1 MILDELKEDKEL
13 FKNKP
18 LNESIDHQLDTNKD
32 SNNHSN
38 THTIESNSYLNNLQ
52 SKNTEV
58 VTEMISNEII
68 TTESKVRIEETALLE
83 SKKPSTPKKVKPI
96 ERELLSPKNP
106 YIKYFKGIIDSKAL
120 TVTPPFITFLEM
132 QKTLIDMDIDY
143 RVLNNCFKIRCQK
156 VFNTIASP
164 EDLEALGKASPLT
177 SPLHSPASTPIP
189 YSPSLTSSPSHLNDK
204 AGRIINKSKKSIMSD
219 VVTTS
224 SPKIKSKDKEN
235 ENENENDDNKISKC
249 YSFHSQGSRK
259 FKSLM
264 NSIIDCAKPSLPT
277 PSHSSTSNNRHHI
290 GTEIRQKRIFNLIKR
305 KKNQSLVVFT
315 MEIRRVKNRDE
326 LYVIKF
332 KRQKGDVWLYKDLYQ
347 QILSRLPLRTPDYKI
362 SVLKRKFLFRIRI

>member
-1 MILDELKEDKEL
+1 
-13 FKNKP
+13 
-18 LNESIDHQLDTNKD
+18 
-32 SNNHSN
+32 
-38 THTIESNSYLNNLQ
+38 
-52 SKNTEV
+52 
-58 VTEMISNEII
+58 MISNEIT
-68 TTESKVRIEETALLE
+68 TTEPKVRIEEETALIE
-83 SKKPSTPKKVKPI
+83 SNKPSTPTPTQVKPI

-120 TVTPPFITFLEM
+120 TVTPPFVTFLEM

-164 EDLEALGKASPLT
+164 EDLEALGKASPAM

-189 YSPSLTSSPSHLNDK
+189 YSPSLTPSSSPHHNGK
-204 AGRIINKSKKSIMSD
+204 ARTINKSKKSIMSD

-224 SPKIKSKDKEN
+224 SPKIKSK
-235 ENENENDDNKISKC
+235 ENENENDDNKVSKC
-249 YSFHSQGSRK
+249 YSFHSHGSRK

-277 PSHSSTSNNRHHI
+277 PLHSPTSNNRRRT
-290 GTEIRQKRIFNLIKR
+290 GSDIRQKSIFNLIKR
-305 KKNQSLVVFT
+305 KKNQSQVVFT
-315 MEIRRVKNRDE
+315 MEICRIKNRDE

-332 KRQKGDVWLYKDLYQ
+332 KRQKGDVWLFKDLYQ
-347 QILSRLPLRTPDYKI
+347 QILSRLPLRT
-362 SVLKRKFLFRIRI
+362 